1 MRIEDWVIV
10 VILGGL
16 ILWGIYLFM
25 FDERYKL

>member
-1 MRIEDWVIV
+1 MRTEDWVIV
-10 VILGGL
+10 AISGGL